1 VIAVFAQEIANG
13 GGEQYS
19 SALFSEQIT
28 ESLLVPFVNYL
39 TFGIDIAAGLIIGI
53 SAILAL
59 ISFCKILRKSTKEQT
74 IDKETIRL
82 RLARGM
88 LLALDFEVGS
98 DILKTILVP
107 SVRELTI
114 LAVIVGIRIALSWSL
129 SKEIDRHS
137 TDIEEDLQQQDKKNT
152 TTTKQNT

>member
-1 VIAVFAQEIANG
+1 MVVVIAVAAQEEVV
-13 GGEQYS
+13 GEQS
-19 SALFSEQIT
+19 QIFSDQIT
-28 ESLLVPFVNYL
+28 ESLLVPYVNYL
-39 TFGIDIAAGLIIGI
+39 TFGIDVAAGLIIGI
-53 SAILAL
+53 SAIIAL
-59 ISFCKILRKSTKEQT
+59 ISFFKILRKSTREQT

-82 RLARGM
+82 RLARGL

-137 TDIEEDLQQQDKKNT
+137 IHLEENQQHN
-152 TTTKQNT
+152 TTTKQNK